1 MKNGMDK
8 NRYRSHYLTIILEKI
23 REIKLKFLLFNTISE
38 KPAYLCVQC
47 VNDV

>member
-8 NRYRSHYLTIILEKI
+8 NRYIILEKI
-23 REIKLKFLLFNTISE
+23 REMKLKFLLFNTSSE
-38 KPAYLCVQC
+38 KPALCVQC